1 MEFFTRRWVEDL
13 ARKWNRDAE
22 MTGPLAQ
29 IGFTAI
35 VAFGYPNRDNP
46 SVLLDVKN
54 GKVARAGLFN
64 KVAQS
69 PAIDWDLRAL
79 PEQWV
84 SWQTKPLTLSSLGVT
99 VQNQQLQFN
108 AGNYRKMIRTPGLAS
123 AFLRVF
129 NLL

>member
-1 MEFFTRRWVEDL
+1 MEFFTRQWVEDL

-46 SVLLDVKN
+46 SVLLEVKN
-54 GKVARAGLFN
+54 GKVTRAGLFN

-69 PAIDWDLRAL
+69 PAMTRRPDRCAHR
-79 PEQWV
+79 
-84 SWQTKPLTLSSLGVT
+84 LTEFRS
-99 VQNQQLQFN
+99 
-108 AGNYRKMIRTPGLAS
+108 AS
-123 AFLRVF
+123 P
-129 NLL
+129 